1 MISVGGIHKRF
12 AAADRGGAWLRALA
26 GRSPA
31 TGIEVLKEVSLTVA
45 RGESVAILGEN
56 GAGKSTLL
64 KIVAGLLS
72 PDAGEVHIEGSVGA
86 MLELGV
92 GFDEHLSGR
101 DNALQAC
108 QLAGMTQAQAQASL
122 AQVESFSGL
131 GDALAEPVSHY
142 SSGMV
147 VRLGFAVMTATE
159 PDVLIS
165 DEVLAVGDE
174 SFQKKCIT
182 WVESYLAQ
190 GGTLLLVSHS
200 LYHVQRLCSRAI
212 WLHEGQVKASGD
224 VFDVSQDYLAFHE
237 QKLGESLQAFTGDQ
251 VRLERFSLTVP
262 ASDCWTDAELIVET
276 QLEGGFDNH
285 RLRWQLGRLDGAVI
299 GSGSLPCR
307 NYLRW
312 EIRLP
317 GTWLPGNL
325 RLDAWPVDAEG
336 QRCGRTQRRMVRV
349 PGRAREF
356 GTLRLPYRWLEH
368 D

>member
-1 MISVGGIHKRF
+1 MISVSGIHKQF
-12 AAADRGGAWLRALA
+12 AELDRGGSWLRALV
-26 GRSPA
+26 GRSAAP
-31 TGIEVLKEVSLTVA
+31 GLEVLKGVSLDVG

-64 KIVAGLLS
+64 KVVAGLLS
-72 PDAGEVHIEGSVGA
+72 PDAGVVKVDGTVGA

-108 QLAGMTQAQAQASL
+108 QLAGMTLAQAQDSL
-122 AQVESFSGL
+122 AKVEAFSEL
-131 GDALAEPVSHY
+131 GEDLAQPVSHY

-147 VRLGFAVMTATE
+147 VRLGFAVMTATQ
-159 PDVLIS
+159 PDVIIS

-212 WLHEGQVKASGD
+212 WLHQGQVRASGD
-224 VFDVSQDYLAFHE
+224 VFEVSQDYLAYHE
-237 QKLGESLQAFTGDQ
+237 KKLSQSMQTVAGEAL
-251 VRLERFSLTVP
+251 RLENFTLAVP
-262 ASDCWTDAELIVET
+262 DGDCWTDAQLVAET
-276 QLEGGFDNH
+276 QIKGGNAEH
-285 RLRWQLGRLDGAVI
+285 SLRWQLGRLDGAVI
-299 GSGSLPCR
+299 GSGSLPCQDH
-307 NYLRW
+307 LRW
-312 EIRLP
+312 EIQLP

-325 RLDAWPVDAEG
+325 RLDAWPVDADGE
-336 QRCGRTQRRMVRV
+336 RCGRTQRRMVRI

-356 GTLRLPYRWLEH
+356 GTLRLPHRWLGH

>member
-1 MISVGGIHKRF
+1 MISAEGIHKRF
-12 AAADRGGAWLRALA
+12 AAADRSGAWLRALA
-26 GRSPA
+26 GRPPA
-31 TGIEVLKEVSLTVA
+31 TGVEVLKDVSLEVG

-72 PDAGEVHIEGSVGA
+72 PDAGEVRIDGTVGA

-108 QLAGMTQAQAQASL
+108 QLAGMTLAQAQTSL
-122 AQVESFSGL
+122 AQVEAFSGL

-212 WLHEGQVKASGD
+212 WLHEGQVKANGD

-251 VRLERFSLTVP
+251 VHLEGFDLKVL
-262 ASDCWTDAELIVET
+262 AGDCWTDAQLVVET

-285 RLRWQLGRLDGAVI
+285 RVRWQLGRLDGAVI

-307 NYLRW
+307 DHLRW

-356 GTLRLPYRWLEH
+356 GTLRLPYRWLDH